1 MSRPVAVVRTGTA
14 NLASVLAAFRR
25 LGAEPLVVDDPDAV
39 ARADRLVLPGV
50 GTFAAARAA
59 LDARALVGPL
69 RERLRAGRPTLAICL
84 GFQLLFE
91 ASEESPGA
99 EGLGLLPGVVRRFPA
114 GARTPHL
121 GWNRVAP
128 GAGCRLLEPG
138 FASYAN
144 AFRVDRAPAG
154 WAAATSD
161 HGGPFVAAVERGAV
175 LGCQFHPELSG
186 RWGAS
191 LLARWMEAPCS
202 PPA

>member
-1 MSRPVAVVRTGTA
+1 GTA

-25 LGAEPLVVDDPDAV
+25 LGADPVVVDEPEAV

-59 LDARALVGPL
+59 LDARALVEPL
-69 RERLRAGRPTLAICL
+69 RERLGAGRPTLAICL

-114 GARTPHL
+114 GARTPQL

-128 GAGCRLLEPG
+128 G
-138 FASYAN
+138 
-144 AFRVDRAPAG
+144 
-154 WAAATSD
+154 
-161 HGGPFVAAVERGAV
+161 
-175 LGCQFHPELSG
+175 
-186 RWGAS
+186 
-191 LLARWMEAPCS
+191 
-202 PPA
+202 